1 MRNCTAWS
9 PSRSRSGQLDQVDA
23 VNREAHARFRV
34 YLEGRREELGVAD
47 VALAAFVSA
56 TAIEAVS
63 HNALLHSAEAPSG
76 EAVTALVGETTRLIV
91 GYLMPA

>member
-1 MRNCTAWS
+1 
-9 PSRSRSGQLDQVDA
+9 
-23 VNREAHARFRV
+23 
-34 YLEGRREELGVAD
+34 
-47 VALAAFVSA
+47 
-56 TAIEAVS
+56 VS